1 MSLFPPGK
9 VLRPHKGAFKG
20 VWRYHLPLYVED
32 FGDGRSSCELTI
44 DGQSYHLQEGEGFLW
59 DDTFMHS
66 AINRSSQPRVVLLFD
81 VFRKEQPFWLVG
93 MSWVFL
99 WVAQI
104 WQHVQNMRGR
114 AGLQ

>member
-1 MSLFPPGK
+1 M
-9 VLRPHKGAFKG
+9 
-20 VWRYHLPLYVED
+20 ED

-44 DGQSYHLQEGEGFLW
+44 HGQSYYLQEGEGFLW
-59 DDTFMHS
+59 HETFMHS
-66 AINRSSQPRVVLLFD
+66 AINRSSQRRVVLLVD
-81 VFRKEQPFWLVG
+81 VFYKDQPFWLID
-93 MSWVFL
+93 MSWIFL

>member
-1 MSLFPPGK
+1 M
-9 VLRPHKGAFKG
+9 
-20 VWRYHLPLYVED
+20 YVED

-44 DGQSYHLQEGEGFLW
+44 DGQSYHLQEGEGFLL

-66 AINRSSQPRVVLLFD
+66 AINRSSQPRMVLLLLFD
-81 VFRKEQPFWLVG
+81 VFHKDQPFWLVG
-93 MSWVFL
+93 MSWIFL

-104 WQHVQNMRGR
+104 WQHVQYVRGR